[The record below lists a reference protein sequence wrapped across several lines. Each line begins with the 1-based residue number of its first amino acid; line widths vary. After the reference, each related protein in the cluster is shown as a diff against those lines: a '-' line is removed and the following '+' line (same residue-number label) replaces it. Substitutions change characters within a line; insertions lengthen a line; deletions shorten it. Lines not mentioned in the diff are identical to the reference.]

1 MLHCQPRFLRSI
13 NGRGGGGVSLPDVH
27 PDHFQTRIVSSVTTA
42 PDCCLTAL
50 ESFWI
55 GLCSAQTGRGLLD
68 VLLVALCVCLL
79 LALGIVLRPLRAA
92 TAATAAST
100 VPDPDVPADEGPRE
114 RLMSLGIALLLVSL
128 AVCLYTMYRLGFCCN
143 RREYN
148 RGRLRSGIPSV
159 NSRLHLI
166 SGTDLPPTYDAIMV
180 TAGRDLQPPPYFAII
195 AFHDEKLPPAY
206 APRSHAA
213 GAGVGGTPS
222 SEASASRPQ
231 EAG

>member
-1 MLHCQPRFLRSI
+1 MKQYDADA
-13 NGRGGGGVSLPDVH
+13 RGQKPS
-27 PDHFQTRIVSSVTTA
+27 
-42 PDCCLTAL
+42 
-50 ESFWI
+50 
-55 GLCSAQTGRGLLD
+55 TGRGLLD

-100 VPDPDVPADEGPRE
+100 EAAAVTPAAVIPPPAAVPDPDVPADEGPRE